1 MYGTVPELA
10 AKADFAERDIYISG
24 PDHMIVKTARVLKE
38 RGAEDHLIHYDLDA
52 ETAQAV

>member
-1 MYGTVPELA
+1 
-10 AKADFAERDIYISG
+10 
-24 PDHMIVKTARVLKE
+24 VLKE